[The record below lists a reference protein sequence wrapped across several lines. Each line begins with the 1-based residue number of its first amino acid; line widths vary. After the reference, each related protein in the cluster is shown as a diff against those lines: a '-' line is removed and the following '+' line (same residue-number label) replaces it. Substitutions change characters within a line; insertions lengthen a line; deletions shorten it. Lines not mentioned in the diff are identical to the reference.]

1 MQAPADRKEFYNHMT
16 NNANPSL
23 DQALISDQFLVDPY
37 PTLRQLQTEAP
48 VLWSETVGAWIVTRY
63 DDVLVTF
70 RDVAHFSNE
79 GRLGRAVEYLTP
91 EQRANFGPFENHY
104 ATKSLIHSDP
114 PDHTRLR
121 SLMNK
126 VFTPRVVDAMRPR
139 IQTLVDELLDQ
150 ALSAGE

>member
-1 MQAPADRKEFYNHMT
+1 MIETTDPIIDAALVSDEF
-16 NNANPSL
+16 L
-23 DQALISDQFLVDPY
+23 RDPY
-37 PTLRQLQTEAP
+37 ALMAQLQAAAP
-48 VLWSETVGAWIVTRY
+48 VYWSESIGAWIITRF
-63 DDVLVTF
+63 DDVVTTF

-121 SLMNK
+121 SLLNK
-126 VFTPRVVDAMRPR
+126 AFTPRAVEAMRPR
-139 IQTLVDELLDQ
+139 IQTLVNELLD
-150 ALSAGE
+150 AAPHEFDII